1 MTWWE
6 LFVFDFNLRLEILVF
21 TQHVFN
27 EGGSFQ
33 RKARVTVGMLT
44 AVLQEILEMVSTAG
58 IHHRAKSRL
67 RPPSLRTTVL
77 SASQR
82 ESDTVTLTQNNK
94 VVSS

>member
-1 MTWWE
+1 M
-6 LFVFDFNLRLEILVF
+6 F

-67 RPPSLRTTVL
+67 QPPSLRTTVL
-77 SASQR
+77 SVSQR
-82 ESDTVTLTQNNK
+82 ECDTVTLTQNNK